1 MPGLCRDCDARIAH
15 GDGGVAVRGSKEGSS
30 CPQCGGVRILHHPE
44 LFTLSI
50 AHIDCDAF
58 YAAVEKRD
66 HPQLRDK
73 PLIIGGGVRG
83 VVSTCCYI
91 ARLYGVRSAMPMFK
105 ARQLCPQAVVLRPE
119 MAKYAAVSR
128 QVRSILETLTPL
140 VQPLSIDE
148 AALDLSGT
156 QALHGA
162 PPAIVLSRLARRIE
176 AELGITISIGLA
188 PNRMLAKLAAERGK
202 PRGFTVLGKEAASL
216 LAQEKLSLLPGIGPA
231 QVRRL
236 EGLGLVTISQLAALD
251 ERATARLGHE
261 GATLVARARLQD
273 DRPIRPERESK
284 SISAE
289 TTFMTDIAELA
300 ALESELWPLC
310 EKLGRRLHREDQ
322 AAAGLV
328 LKLKTAAFQL
338 RTRSQRL
345 PAPTQLAE
353 TIFEAARPLLAREAD
368 GTAFRLIGIGAAPL
382 AAAALADQGDLADQ
396 AAPRRRARQD
406 AIDQLRARFG
416 ESAVQRGRALR
427 PAPRKS

>member
-1 MPGLCRDCDARIAH
+1 MPGLCRDCDRP
-15 GDGGVAVRGSKEGSS
+15 VEGQS
-30 CPQCGGVRILHHPE
+30 CSGCGGVRVVRHPE
-44 LFTLSI
+44 LLSLSI
-50 AHIDCDAF
+50 AHVDCDAF

-66 HPQLRDK
+66 HPELRDK
-73 PLIIGGGVRG
+73 PVIVGGGVRG

-91 ARLYGVRSAMPMFK
+91 ARIYGVRSAMPMFK

-128 QVRSILETLTPL
+128 QVRAMMEELTPL

-156 QALHGA
+156 RALHGA

-188 PNRMLAKLAAERGK
+188 ANRMLAKLAAERGK
-202 PRGFTVLGKEAASL
+202 PRGFSVLGREAAEL
-216 LAQEKLSLLPGIGPA
+216 LANEKAGLLPGIGPA
-231 QVRRL
+231 QVKRL
-236 EGLGLVTISQLAALD
+236 AAMGIVTIGQLAALD
-251 ERATARLGHE
+251 ERAAGRLGQE
-261 GATLVARARLQD
+261 GASLVARARLQD
-273 DRPIRPERESK
+273 SRPVRPERDSK

-289 TTFMTDIAELA
+289 TTFETDISGRET
-300 ALESELWPLC
+300 LEAELWPLC

-328 LKLKTAAFQL
+328 LKLKTADFQL

-353 TIFEAARPLLAREAD
+353 TIFEAAQPLLAKEAD
-368 GTAFRLIGIGAAPL
+368 GKTKFRLIGIGAAPL
-382 AAAALADQGDLADQ
+382 AAAANADLGDLADMS
-396 AAPRRRARQD
+396 APRRRARQD

-416 ESAVQRGRALR
+416 DEAVQRGRALR
-427 PAPRKS
+427 PAKTKS

>member
-1 MPGLCRDCDARIAH
+1 MLGLCRDCDRP
-15 GDGGVAVRGSKEGSS
+15 VEGQS
-30 CPQCGGVRILHHPE
+30 CPGCGGVRVVRHPE
-44 LFTLSI
+44 LLSLSI
-50 AHIDCDAF
+50 AHVDCDAF

-66 HPQLRDK
+66 HPELRDK
-73 PLIIGGGVRG
+73 PVIVGGGVRG

-91 ARLYGVRSAMPMFK
+91 ARIYGVRSAMPMFK

-128 QVRSILETLTPL
+128 QVRAMMEELTPL

-156 QALHGA
+156 RALHGA

-188 PNRMLAKLAAERGK
+188 ANRMLAKLAAERGK
-202 PRGFTVLGKEAASL
+202 PRGFSVLGREAAEL
-216 LAQEKLSLLPGIGPA
+216 LANEKAGLLPGIGPA
-231 QVRRL
+231 QVKRL
-236 EGLGLVTISQLAALD
+236 AAMGIVTIGQLAALD
-251 ERATARLGHE
+251 ERAAGRLGQE
-261 GATLVARARLQD
+261 GASLVARARLQD
-273 DRPIRPERESK
+273 SRPVRPERDSK

-289 TTFMTDIAELA
+289 TTFETDISGRET
-300 ALESELWPLC
+300 LEAELWPLC

-328 LKLKTAAFQL
+328 LKLKTADFQL

-353 TIFEAARPLLAREAD
+353 TIFEAAQPLLAREAD
-368 GTAFRLIGIGAAPL
+368 GKTKFRLIGIGAAPL
-382 AAAALADQGDLADQ
+382 AAAANADLGDLADMS
-396 AAPRRRARQD
+396 APRRRARQD

-416 ESAVQRGRALR
+416 DEAVQRGRALR
-427 PAPRKS
+427 PAKTKS